1 MQTIGERLMY
11 FIESQGGNLT
21 TFSEKS
27 SINYTSLSEITR
39 NKRNI
44 GGIVLKKIA
53 DVEPNLNLNWLFL
66 GKGDM
71 LLRKKENSDK
81 HISEPNVNYNN
92 PDPGKEMLL
101 KYLDD
106 DEIKEKIIQ
115 LLNTKPKTK

>member
-81 HISEPNVNYNN
+81 HISEPNVNYNKS
-92 PDPGKEMLL
+92 DPGKEMLL

-106 DEIKEKIIQ
+106 EEIKEKIIQ
-115 LLNTKPKTK
+115 LLNTKNKQE